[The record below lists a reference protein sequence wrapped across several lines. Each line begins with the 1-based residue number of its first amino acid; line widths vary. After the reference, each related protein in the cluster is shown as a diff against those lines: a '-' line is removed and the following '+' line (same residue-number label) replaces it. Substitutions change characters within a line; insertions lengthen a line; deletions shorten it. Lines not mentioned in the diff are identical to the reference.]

1 MRAGTDQVDFVS
13 FDAGRR
19 HYRGNATGNRKTA
32 RMVTQYSS
40 GASAERGTGA
50 SPARTTSNGNQ
61 LK

>member
-32 RMVTQYSS
+32 RMVT
-40 GASAERGTGA
+40 
-50 SPARTTSNGNQ
+50 
-61 LK
+61 